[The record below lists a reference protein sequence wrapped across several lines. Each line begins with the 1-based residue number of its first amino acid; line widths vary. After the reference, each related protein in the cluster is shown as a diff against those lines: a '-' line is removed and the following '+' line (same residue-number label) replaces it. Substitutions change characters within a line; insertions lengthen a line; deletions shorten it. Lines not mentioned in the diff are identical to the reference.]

1 MSFNENSLILTKI
14 RLFVSGNLIKS
25 GRNLKKNKENIQIS
39 VVKAEKLGKIAKNWK
54 KRECILTKISLKL
67 MKIRLFVH
75 GNLKKS
81 GQNFRKTRKKFK
93 FQWVKLKNREKS
105 RKTGKKREKKIFK
118 KKKKF

>member
-1 MSFNENSLILTKI
+1 
-14 RLFVSGNLIKS
+14 
-25 GRNLKKNKENIQIS
+25 
-39 VVKAEKLGKIAKNWK
+39 
-54 KRECILTKISLKL
+54 

-105 RKTGKKREKKIFK
+105 RKNGKKAGKKNFK
-118 KKKKF
+118 KKEKI